1 MDPKFKAVAESQ
13 FVKYDINKS
22 NFIELGE
29 LNSLMK
35 DTAKE
40 IGIPPPDDDEI
51 QETLKEFDENKDK
64 KISLEE
70 FLNLFNVLYQ
80 MKKSKSN

>member
-1 MDPKFKAVAESQ
+1 MDANFKAVAESQ
-13 FVKYDINKS
+13 FTKYDINKS

-29 LNSLMK
+29 LKSLMR

-40 IGIPPPDDDEI
+40 IGIAPPDDDEI

-70 FLNLFNVLYQ
+70 FWNLFNVLYQ
-80 MKKSKSN
+80 MKKSK